1 LKLLYIILF
10 SLFTQ
15 VIVSQATLKGKV
27 ISFETGE
34 SIPNVDIIENNS
46 KKWTLTDENGEFQLT
61 LNTTIPAVITV
72 KILGKEAQNLT
83 IIPQDFSRRLLIS
96 LKDAN
101 LRLNEVVVS
110 SQKGKNYSEIVIGN
124 EAINQVQAFSIN
136 EVLEQLPGQAMTNLD
151 LNEFKPIVF
160 RTSRPMININDEGF
174 GNKSFG
180 TAVVVDGIPLSNNE
194 NMQSYGAGT
203 SSLPFSPNY
212 LGYGDS
218 TGAYDS
224 NGYFSNANFGTDLRQ
239 LPTNNIEK
247 VEVVEGI
254 PSAKYGDLTSGLIKI
269 EQKAGKT
276 PYQVYTSLRDGAT
289 EYGFS
294 KGFRLSER
302 AGAIN
307 FSISNLE
314 SDSNPREGFTKY
326 NRTTSN
332 LIWSWNNKKKNI
344 KNSVTLSYAF
354 NDDDVNYD
362 EENADQKKVRNEK
375 KDFSFADRF
384 KWNFDEGSFF
394 DNMDINFN
402 FTYTKQ
408 LSFESKLVNGGGNV
422 VGTSTTEG
430 VYYGSYTPISY
441 TSIKAVEGI
450 PLSSYFSTDLYKTF
464 TTGDWK
470 HNVSIGTS
478 FRMSDNK
485 GRGRLGS
492 PETMIKNYPDQGF
505 RPYNFGDNVRAEF
518 QASLYAEDNITKQ
531 WNTNEFNVSTG
542 LRYDNMYGT
551 SLIAPRINS
560 YFSGEKYKIRG
571 GFGLTSKAPSLNQIY
586 TGSRYYDATLA
597 DVRLPGYYNVNVVQ
611 TFVDYADNK
620 DLKPSKSIRSE
631 LGFDY
636 KLPFG
641 TINFTG
647 YYNKLYD
654 GITSEGI
661 PLKREMAQLNILYDD
676 PNPPTYEIAGYQTTY
691 FQLSKLVNKL
701 ESTDKGVEMFLN
713 IKKMPIHNITL
724 DIQGSY
730 VETETWNG
738 SDTFLRSTD
747 VSSEEKYG
755 VYGAYTHYYKQFRL
769 GANLNYHLPKIGLII
784 SVRSEHFIT
793 DHNYYTQNNFP
804 YAYLDADLNKV
815 LIPEADRTNTTLY
828 GHIIRNGNPYDRN
841 TDKVYNNFHL
851 RVSKDFLNGFKFSF
865 YASNFLDLKPTGYY
879 IYNGAYEKKVNLYF
893 VQLSFGTR
901 IEYQF

>member
-1 LKLLYIILF
+1 MKLFYLTLF
-10 SLFTQ
+10 LLGTHLLL
-15 VIVSQATLKGKV
+15 SQTTIKGKV
-27 ISFETGE
+27 VSFETGE
-34 SIPNVDIIENNS
+34 TISNADIIENSS
-46 KKWTLTDENGEFQLT
+46 KKWTLTDENGEFILL
-61 LNTTIPAVITV
+61 LNSTSTPINLTV
-72 KILGKEAQNLT
+72 KILGKEPQNLT
-83 IIPQDFSRRLLIS
+83 IHPENFSQSILVS

-124 EAINQVQAFSIN
+124 EAINQVQAFSVN

-160 RTSRPMININDEGF
+160 RTSRPSNVNDEGF

-180 TAVVVDGIPLSNNE
+180 TAVVIDGIPVSNNE
-194 NMQSYGAGT
+194 NMQSYGGGT
-203 SSLPFSPNY
+203 SLSPFSPNY

-218 TGAYDS
+218 GANDF

-247 VEVVEGI
+247 IDVVEGI

-269 EQKAGKT
+269 EQKAGRT
-276 PYQVYTSLRDGAT
+276 PYQVYTSFRDGAT

-307 FSISNLE
+307 FNISKLE
-314 SDSNPREGFTKY
+314 SDSNPRTGFTSY

-332 LIWSWNNKKKNI
+332 IIWSWHNKKKNI
-344 KNSVTLSYAF
+344 KNSVTLTYAF

-362 EENADQKKVRNEK
+362 EENADQKRVKNEK

-384 KWNFDEGSFF
+384 KWNFSEDSFF

-402 FTYTKQ
+402 FSYTKQ

-422 VGTSTTEG
+422 VGTSLTDE
-430 VYYGSYTPISY
+430 VYYGSYTPVSY
-441 TSIKAVEGI
+441 TSVKQVEGI
-450 PLSSYFSTDLYKTF
+450 PLSSYFATDLYKTF
-464 TTGDWK
+464 HTKNWK
-470 HNVSIGTS
+470 HNLSLGTS
-478 FRMSDNK
+478 FKMSDNK

-492 PETMIKNYPDQGF
+492 PETMITNYSNQGF
-505 RPYNFGDNVRAEF
+505 RPYNYGDNVRAEY
-518 QASLYAEDNITKQ
+518 QTSLYLEDNMTRE
-531 WNTNEFNVSTG
+531 WATNTFNVSTG
-542 LRYDNMYGT
+542 IRYDNMYGT
-551 SLIAPRINS
+551 SLFAPRINS
-560 YFSGEKYKIRG
+560 YFSGKKYKIRG

-586 TGSRYYDATLA
+586 TGPRYYDATLA
-597 DVRLPGYYNVNVVQ
+597 DIRLPGYYNVNVVQ

-620 DLKPSKSIRSE
+620 DLKPSKSLRSE

-641 TINFTG
+641 TLNITG

-654 GITSEGI
+654 GITSEAMPSI
-661 PLKREMAQLNILYDD
+661 RQLAELNIIYDD
-676 PNPPTYEIAGYQTTY
+676 PNPPTYQIAGYQTTY
-691 FQLSKLVNKL
+691 FTLSKLVNKL
-701 ESTDKGVEMFLN
+701 ESKDKGLEMFLT
-713 IKKMPIHNITL
+713 IKKIPIHNITL

-738 SDTFLRSTD
+738 ADTFYRSED
-747 VSSEEKYG
+747 VNSEEKYG
-755 VYGAYTHYYKQFRL
+755 IYGPFTRYYKQIRF

-793 DHNYYTQNNFP
+793 DHNYYSTDDFP
-804 YAYLDADLNKV
+804 YAYLDANLNRV
-815 LIPEADRTNTTLY
+815 SIPEADRTNESLY
-828 GHIIRNGNPYDRN
+828 GHIIRNGSSYDKN
-841 TDKVYNNFHL
+841 TNKVYNNFHL

-879 IYNGAYEKKVNLYF
+879 LENGVYEEKVNPNF